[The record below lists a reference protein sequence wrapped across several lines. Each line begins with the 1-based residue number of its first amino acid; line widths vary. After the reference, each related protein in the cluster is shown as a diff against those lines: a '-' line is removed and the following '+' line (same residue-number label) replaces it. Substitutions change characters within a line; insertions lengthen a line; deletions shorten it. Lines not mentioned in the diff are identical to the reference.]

1 MALIDSIPTSLL
13 RPSATSTTTA
23 HNNTSIDMFNEHQD
37 PFSPL
42 HPHGQGEGHNADN
55 STMHANALSLIATT
69 RLGFLARYRD
79 FHALYASGER
89 RAAAELLVL
98 LMSSN
103 AAPKRFWAVMLLD
116 SVALLNCEYPSLS
129 RWIEFTCVFAL
140 STSLTFVLVGPPQ
153 PKKSSFL
160 NRTHLSS

>member
-1 MALIDSIPTSLL
+1 MRANDARRINRICDLILDEYVYNGEAALTLIDSIPTSLL
-13 RPSATSTTTA
+13 RPSSSPTSN
-23 HNNTSIDMFNEHQD
+23 HGNTSIDMFSQQNHED
-37 PFSPL
+37 PFSAVD
-42 HPHGQGEGHNADN
+42 GGYDN
-55 STMHANALSLIATT
+55 NDSATHANALSLVATT

-116 SVALLNCEYPSLS
+116 SVALLNCKLP
-129 RWIEFTCVFAL
+129 FPCV
-140 STSLTFVLVGPPQ
+140 
-153 PKKSSFL
+153 SSQV
-160 NRTHLSS
+160 SYS